1 MGSSGENR
9 KINTVAEHRSGKR
22 KPKTGT
28 NPLESGKKLR
38 RSPSSLPVGWGGV
51 WCLPPHTQCT
61 RRPAISVYM
70 ASVASVPYQGD
81 IARQEAGVRVW
92 IGRRVT
98 VLELFQLLSFY

>member
-51 WCLPPHTQCT
+51 RCLLPQSAYNQPPA
-61 RRPAISVYM
+61 RSVHM
-70 ASVASVPYQGD
+70 DSVFSVPYQGD

-92 IGRRVT
+92 IGKRVT
-98 VLELFQLLSFY
+98 V